1 MKILKSNNSV
11 DVSVEKLIAAMKA
24 KGLTI
29 FCNIDHQQNARN
41 AGLQLNASQVIIFG
55 NPNLGTHIINAA
67 AQAALDLP
75 QKILV
80 HQDNQEDVWL
90 SYEDP
95 KEFQLKHSIIG
106 CDELIDKVSGVL
118 NVLVNEAATV

>member
-11 DVSVEKLIAAMKA
+11 DVTVEKLTTAIKA

-55 NPNLGTHIINAA
+55 NPILGTHIINAA

-80 HQDNQEDVWL
+80 HQDNQEGVWL

-118 NVLVNEAATV
+118 NLLVTEAAAA